1 MSWPTVPL
9 ATVAEV
15 KLGRQRSPKNHI
27 GPMMRKYLRAANVG
41 WSGLQLDDVN
51 TMNFT
56 AAEMEVFRLVPGDIL
71 LSEASGTPTEVGKPA
86 IWNGEIADCAFQNTL
101 LRVRSGPEVNS
112 RYLLQYFSYQAAT
125 AAFARGSRGAGINHL
140 GRDALAKWPVPLP
153 PLNEQARIAAILELA
168 ICNQSRRHEIGD
180 QIDSLEA
187 ATFASMFGSRSELLT
202 RWPTKTL
209 GELLDFLTSGSRGW
223 ARYYSA
229 TGAPFLRIQNVGRNS
244 LSLDDLARVDAPATA
259 EAKRTKV
266 AAGDVLLSIT
276 ADLGRTAVVPEG
288 LGDAYINQHLAI
300 LRCESIDAN
309 FLSAFLSSTTGQRQ
323 LLKRNRQGV
332 KAGLNFD
339 DIRSIEIPLPPAEL
353 QAEFSEACTRVSLA
367 RARNVK
373 AINLDKELLTSLRYR
388 AFTGQL

>member
-1 MSWPTVPL
+1 
-9 ATVAEV
+9 
-15 KLGRQRSPKNHI
+15 
-27 GPMMRKYLRAANVG
+27 
-41 WSGLQLDDVN
+41 
-51 TMNFT
+51 MNFT
-56 AAEMEVFRLVPGDIL
+56 AAEMEIFRLVPGDIL

-101 LRVRSGPEVNS
+101 LRVRSGPEVDS
-112 RYLLQYFSYQAAT
+112 RYLLQYFSYQAVT

-140 GRDALAKWPVPLP
+140 GREALAKWPVPLP

-180 QIDSLEA
+180 QINSLEA
-187 ATFASMFGSRSELLT
+187 ATFSSMFGSRSELLT
-202 RWPTKTL
+202 RWPTKSV
-209 GELLDFLTSGSRGW
+209 GEQLDFLTSGSRGW

-229 TGAPFLRIQNVGRNS
+229 AGAPFLRIQNVGRNS
-244 LSLDDLARVDAPATA
+244 LSLDDLARVDAPASA

-266 AAGDVLLSIT
+266 ATGDVLLSIT

-309 FLSAFLSSTTGQRQ
+309 YLSAFLSSPTGQQQ

-339 DIRSIEIPLPPAEL
+339 DIRSIEIALPPAEL
-353 QAEFSEACTRVSLA
+353 QAEFSEACTRVSLT
-367 RARNVK
+367 RARHVK
-373 AINLDKELLTSLRYR
+373 AINLDRELLASLRYR